1 MDRNIRRA
9 AIFGAAGS
17 IGQVLAP
24 ELDRR
29 AIPFRV
35 VGRSRAR
42 LQQAF
47 GVLSHAE
54 IFEADLGDL
63 RSAGAAAREIDTIFY
78 CVGVPYTAF
87 QLHPALMRT
96 TLEAAAA
103 MHVERLVLVS
113 NVYTYGVPRTSHVA
127 ETHPRVPGT
136 RKGTWRREQED
147 LVLDAAKKGRL
158 NGMVVRLPDFYG
170 PFADNSMA
178 NPIFRAA
185 LAGKTAN
192 WVGPINGPHEFL
204 FTPDAA
210 PVLVD
215 LALRPDCFGEAW
227 NFSGAGEISAVDFIT
242 RVYRAVGRQPKYR
255 TVGRGLLKIMGW
267 FNPVMREL
275 IEMMYLQ
282 ETPVI
287 LDDSKLLAKL
297 PDVHKTPYDEGIRR
311 TLDWMRGAHSHS

>member
-1 MDRNIRRA
+1 MDANIRKA

-24 ELDRR
+24 ELERR
-29 AIPFRV
+29 GIPFRV

-47 GVLSHAE
+47 GNLAHAE
-54 IFEADLGDL
+54 IFDADLADL

-78 CVGVPYTAF
+78 CVGLPYPSHH
-87 QLHPALMRT
+87 LHPVLMKT

-103 MHVERLVLVS
+103 MQVSRIVLVS
-113 NVYTYGVPRTSHVA
+113 SVYAYGVPRTSRVA

-147 LVLDAAKKGRL
+147 LVLDARKKGQL
-158 NGMVVRLPDFYG
+158 DGLVLRLPDFYG

-178 NPIFRAA
+178 NPVFRAA

-192 WVGPINGPHEFL
+192 WAGPISGPHEFV

-215 LALRPDCFGEAW
+215 LAQRSECYGEAW
-227 NFSGAGEISAVDFIT
+227 NFGGAGEISAVDFIT

-267 FNPVMREL
+267 FNPTFREL
-275 IEMMYLQ
+275 VEMLYLQ

-287 LDDSKLLAKL
+287 LDDSKLLGKL
-297 PDVHKTPYDEGIRR
+297 GSVHKTPYDEGIHQ
-311 TLDWMRGAHSHS
+311 TLDWMRKAV